1 MRRSDGWA
9 DGLGVLRLP
18 MKAVTRIQTT
28 TVGGR
33 IMHTAEQTTNSNNHV
48 VEMIIVGLINII
60 EIVENHQN
68 I

>member
-1 MRRSDGWA
+1 MRTKRGYKQRQH
-9 DGLGVLRLP
+9 GE
-18 MKAVTRIQTT
+18 
-28 TVGGR
+28 R
-33 IMHTAEQTTNSNNHV
+33 IMHMDEQTTNSNNHV